1 MRYGTHVRL
10 SDGRTGFVCGSG
22 LDGLTI
28 HLDEG
33 RIAYANPAD
42 VTVIS
47 APTPTDP
54 PPLQRTVQQPIRTS
68 HNEPPAQVVENPKR
82 LPVLVAGKWSPPQ

>member
-1 MRYGTHVRL
+1 MKNGTHVRL

-22 LDGLTI
+22 LDGLTV

-33 RIAYANPAD
+33 RITYAKPAD
-42 VTVIS
+42 VTVIP

-54 PPLQRTVQQPIRTS
+54 PPLQRTVQQPIQTS
-68 HNEPPAQVVENPKR
+68 HEPPAQQVK
-82 LPVLVAGKWSPPQ
+82 LPPGVSVLVAGKWSDPQ